1 MKNFYSILFSF
12 CLAFSFFSVSNAKEA
27 EVVHWWVSGGEQAAI
42 SEFAKAWEAKGNTW
56 IDTAI
61 TGGENAR
68 GTTVNRIMGGDPP
81 TAAQFNI
88 SRQFEDLITQG
99 KLQSLEA
106 IAQKEGWDYT
116 TT

>member
-1 MKNFYSILFSF
+1 MKRLVGILFSLILPF
-12 CLAFSFFSVSNAKEA
+12 TFANAKAMEA

-56 IDTAI
+56 IDTAS

-68 GTTVNRIMGGDPP
+68 GKTVNRIMGGDPP

-88 SRQFEDLITQG
+88 SRQVEDLINQG

-106 IAQKEGWDYT
+106 IEQKEGWDYT